1 MVGLPLIGSALRQD
15 WIRHVAFGNVTWR
28 GVLLAVVGPVLF
40 LLCGWAL
47 AFVFVLVIRPD
58 ATSLEINNIRRWLG
72 FRIAGLWQV
81 AFILLLAPLPE
92 EFFWRGFVY
101 TSFKRR
107 LGRLP
112 AGLSQAVL
120 FGLFHLAGGLFHVWS
135 AFLYGLCFWCVY
147 ERSRSLVCAMV
158 SHVLVNCFVVCLV
171 WWGGPP
177 GPDFM
182 AEVLEDLAEQMR
194 DPEVIAAQREMDEA
208 AKEPGPEGIAKL
220 IGFLGDSRSAV
231 SGYATAEILFG
242 YGEEASPYLQSA
254 LVTSVSSVQQSNL
267 ISALELLGDPSAVD
281 VIAPFINSDSG
292 AVRYSALT
300 ALISFGAVDHVV
312 RGLESERSDVRQ
324 ITFALLRVRAGWESL
339 GYDPA
344 LPPEEQPE
352 AIARWRSWL
361 EARKDVQTRQ

>member
-15 WIRHVAFGNVTWR
+15 WIRRVAFGNVTWR
-28 GVLLAVVGPVLF
+28 GVVLAVVGPVLV

-47 AFVFVLVIRPD
+47 AFVFVLVIRTD
-58 ATSLEINNIRRWLG
+58 TTSLEINNIGRWLG
-72 FRIAGLWQV
+72 FRILGPWQV
-81 AFILLLAPLPE
+81 AFILLLSALPE

-101 TSFKRR
+101 TTFKGR
-107 LGRLP
+107 LGRLA
-112 AGLSQAVL
+112 AGLTQAVL

-147 ERSRSLVCAMV
+147 ERSRSLVCAML
-158 SHVLVNCFVVCLV
+158 SHLLVNSFVFCLV

-182 AEVLEDLAEQMR
+182 AEVLEDLAEEMR

-208 AKEPGPEGIAKL
+208 AKEPGPDGIAKL

-231 SGYATAEILFG
+231 SGHATAEILFG
-242 YGEEASPYLQSA
+242 YGEEASPYLRSA

-281 VIAPFINSDSG
+281 VIAPFIESDSREVRFA
-292 AVRYSALT
+292 AVT
-300 ALISFGAVDHVV
+300 ALLSFGAVDCVV
-312 RGLESERSDVRQ
+312 RGLESERAEVRES
-324 ITFALLRVRAGWESL
+324 TFRRLHVKAGWESL

-352 AIARWRSWL
+352 AIARWRAWL